1 MQVNMTKWAVSALVA
16 MTLTAC
22 ASSGSDKKPSAQS
35 TEQATTPVQTNVK
48 FDSYAEVAY
57 QCKGGDEVKGG
68 KVLALYGIKDGV
80 VAGVQVV
87 YQGAQ
92 SPLLLRTTEPKYN
105 EFSSSGRHVTWT
117 QNLAAP
123 NQVAVVDAKGLT
135 RLVQNKKADGTM
147 DIGVGIVTN
156 NCKVDKAMTAKL
168 PSMKDEDKVT
178 WLGK

>member
-1 MQVNMTKWAVSALVA
+1 MQVNMTKLAVCAAVA
-16 MTLTAC
+16 MGLTAC
-22 ASSGSDKKPSAQS
+22 ASDGGKKPSSKS
-35 TEQATTPVQTNVK
+35 TEQATTPVATNVK
-48 FDSYAEVAY
+48 FDSFTEVAY
-57 QCKGGDEVKGG
+57 QCKGGNQVKGG

-80 VAGVQVV
+80 VGGVQVV
-87 YQGAQ
+87 YQGSQ

-105 EFSSSGRHVTWT
+105 EFSSSGRHITWT

-147 DIGVGIVTN
+147 DIGVGIVTD

-168 PSMKDEDKVT
+168 PNMKDDDKVK
-178 WLGK
+178 WLGQ